1 MLSDITLGQYIP
13 GNSFIHR
20 LDPRCKLVSTI
31 LYMCILFIADSFK
44 GLIISFAFLAVI
56 IYISRIPFNFIMKS
70 VKAVAIL
77 VLITV
82 SFNVFLTPGNDVIFK
97 MGIIN
102 VSVQGLYFAGI
113 TCIRILL
120 LVVGA
125 GMLTYTTSPIEIT
138 DGLEKLM
145 APLNKISVP
154 VHEISMMM
162 TIALR
167 FIPTLI
173 DETDKIMK
181 AQKSRGAEIDT
192 GSIKDRVKN
201 TIPILVPLFINS
213 FKRADELAI
222 AMESRC
228 YRGGEGRT
236 KMKQLKYTIND
247 FYGYSSITALL
258 LITIIIKLIFR

>member
-13 GNSFIHR
+13 GNSFIHK
-20 LDPRCKLVSTI
+20 LDPRCKLVATI

-44 GLIISFAFLAVI
+44 GLLLSFLFLALI
-56 IYISRIPFNFIMKS
+56 IYVSKIPFSFIMKS

-77 VLITV
+77 VLITI
-82 SFNVFLTPGNDVIFK
+82 SFNIFLTPGKDIIFK
-97 MGIIN
+97 MEIIN
-102 VSVQGLYFAGI
+102 ISMQGLYFAGI

-145 APLNKISVP
+145 APLNKLSVP

-162 TIALR
+162 TISLR

-192 GSIKDRVKN
+192 GSLKNRIKN

-236 KMKQLKYTIND
+236 RMK
-247 FYGYSSITALL
+247 
-258 LITIIIKLIFR
+258 KLIITSKDYVAVFSMCVLVLVSVWTNFLK